1 MAGDSG
7 AGICVGLAGG
17 HVYLFVGLYEH
28 LCACAIFRDSS
39 VDPREKLPFYAK
51 FPVLEKDFDFLGTAH
66 DPVYEVRLDGTRV
79 GVGSL

>member
-1 MAGDSG
+1 MACDSST
-7 AGICVGLAGG
+7 GIYVGLAGG
-17 HVYLFVGLYEH
+17 HVYLFVCLYER
-28 LCACAIFRDSS
+28 LRACALFRDSS
-39 VDPREKLPFYAK
+39 VDPREKVPFYAK

>member
-1 MAGDSG
+1 
-7 AGICVGLAGG
+7 
-17 HVYLFVGLYEH
+17 
-28 LCACAIFRDSS
+28 
-39 VDPREKLPFYAK
+39 VDPREKVPFYAK